1 MGHRFAAGR
10 LARRGKGGM
19 LAQHKTRDVQRTT
32 DHHLTT
38 VGYAVGFAVVA
49 ALWVY
54 IVFWL

>member
-1 MGHRFAAGR
+1 
-10 LARRGKGGM
+10 M

-32 DHHLTT
+32 EHHLTT